1 MRSKKG
7 GTVRAVTALKM
18 ILISS
23 LVSFASAQVCDFPG
37 GRLVKDAKFLDLNSY
52 SDDDTAKVYI
62 SDATVKC
69 AGDISGYDI
78 YVNRNTALAS
88 HSTIVLPVTFTL
100 EKNDCFKLYDIYNF
114 TTDKDGKWYAEAHV
128 VSDVSANRPV
138 LLMNDTENKK
148 CQNIYTLEFKAKGQL
163 TASQHA
169 VTSVWLFN
177 QKTGGNDWSFEGV
190 YNFTR
195 WEAGDADLGK
205 VYGYAAKDKGKV
217 TSGQFVKVGSGAF
230 VPPLRAYLKYI
241 GKGSLAKSANESSVE
256 LPKSIDVLLIDSD
269 NGTTG
274 IVRWNMATGEITKV
288 NHWFDLKG
296 RKFNGKPENKGMFV
310 GKKTIQK

>member
-1 MRSKKG
+1 MR
-7 GTVRAVTALKM
+7 AATALKIM
-18 ILISS
+18 IISG

-37 GRLVKDAKFLDLNSY
+37 GRLAKDAKILDLNSY
-52 SDDDTAKVYI
+52 NDDDTAKVYI
-62 SDATVKC
+62 SDETVKC

-88 HSTIVLPVTFTL
+88 HSTIVLPVAFTL

-128 VSDVSANRPV
+128 VPDVSANRPV

-163 TASQHA
+163 SASQHA

-241 GKGSLAKSANESSVE
+241 GKRKLAKSVDEAAVE
-256 LPKSIDVLLIDSD
+256 LPEKIEVRLIDGD
-269 NGTTG
+269 GELTG
-274 IVRWNMATGEITKV
+274 IVRMNTATGEITKV
-288 NHWFDLKG
+288 NGWYDLKG
-296 RKFNGKPENKGMFV
+296 RKLNKKPENKGMFV
-310 GKKTIQK
+310 GTKAIQK

>member
-1 MRSKKG
+1 MR
-7 GTVRAVTALKM
+7 AATALKIM
-18 ILISS
+18 IISG

-88 HSTIVLPVTFTL
+88 HSTIVLPVAFTM
-100 EKNDCFKLYDIYNF
+100 EKNDCFKLYDIFNF
-114 TTDKDGKWYAEAHV
+114 TTDNDGKWYAEAHV
-128 VSDVSANRPV
+128 ISDVSANRPV

-148 CQNIYTLEFKAKGQL
+148 CQEISWLEFKAKGQL

-169 VTSVWLFN
+169 IASVWLFN

-230 VPPLRAYLKYI
+230 VPPLRAYLKYR
-241 GKGSLAKSANESSVE
+241 GNNKLAKSANEEAVE
-256 LPKSIDVLLIDSD
+256 LPEKIEVRLIDGD
-269 NGTTG
+269 GELTG
-274 IVRWNMATGEITKV
+274 IVRMNTATGEITKV
-288 NHWFDLKG
+288 NGWYDLKG
-296 RKFNGKPENKGMFV
+296 RKLNKKPENKGMFV
-310 GKKTIQK
+310 GTKAIQK

>member
-1 MRSKKG
+1 MR
-7 GTVRAVTALKM
+7 AATALKIM
-18 ILISS
+18 IISG

-37 GRLVKDAKFLDLNSY
+37 GRLAKDAKILDLNSY

-62 SDATVKC
+62 SDETVKC

-88 HSTIVLPVTFTL
+88 HSTIVLPVAFTL

-128 VSDVSANRPV
+128 VPDVSANRPV

-148 CQNIYTLEFKAKGQL
+148 CQNINTLEFKAKGQL
-163 TASQHA
+163 SASQHA

-230 VPPLRAYLKYI
+230 VPPLRAYLLPLNSRKR
-241 GKGSLAKSANESSVE
+241 LKSALS
-256 LPKSIDVLLIDSD
+256 
-269 NGTTG
+269 
-274 IVRWNMATGEITKV
+274 MAMV
-288 NHWFDLKG
+288 S
-296 RKFNGKPENKGMFV
+296 
-310 GKKTIQK
+310 